1 MRASL
6 FFSRDFPHQATQRF
20 GEYFLALSLGLPMEP
35 FSIRQTACCR
45 IFLLMFQHKNRGQ
58 AAPYGRGTEAP
69 QSRPQQG
76 FRLPG
81 ATCAAGWRTALQKK
95 SKAVQEFPSL
105 ERQLKRRQVFALAPQ
120 SG

>member
-20 GEYFLALSLGLPMEP
+20 GECFPALFLGLPMEP

-45 IFLLMFQHKNRGQ
+45 IFFDVPAQSGGQ
-58 AAPYGRGTEAP
+58 AALYGRGTKAP

-105 ERQLKRRQVFALAPQ
+105 ERQLERRQVFALAPQ

>member
-6 FFSRDFPHQATQRF
+6 FFSRDFPHQVIQRF
-20 GEYFLALSLGLPMEP
+20 GEYFLALSLGPPMEP

-76 FRLPG
+76 FPCREQPVPRAG
-81 ATCAAGWRTALQKK
+81 AQLCRKK
-95 SKAVQEFPSL
+95 VKPCRNFHPWNVN
-105 ERQLKRRQVFALAPQ
+105 
-120 SG
+120 